1 MGNWTGRI
9 IGAVI
14 GLLFFNPLTALIGFA
29 IGWYFY
35 DKKKIEAQR
44 QSQAAN
50 AAFSFKSDSAQSREL
65 IRLTFCLMGY
75 VARGAGRINEAQ
87 ISRAKS
93 FMQTMQLNDSGTR
106 RAIEAFNF
114 GKSENFPLDSEL
126 LKLSAIGQGNPVII
140 SYVLEI
146 VVQIALAD
154 NELSELEHQRL
165 LEIATKL
172 NVSAAAMERLIRMR
186 FAEAQFAKYSSQFRN
201 NYSRTQSGYG
211 YQNGNS
217 DSSYQRESDSNS
229 SYNYN
234 NAPRYDELKNAYEI
248 LGVTADTPFE
258 EIKRTHRKL
267 MLKYHPDRLAS
278 QGLPPEMV
286 RLYTQKA
293 QDIQAA
299 FDLIKKSRGEN

>member
-1 MGNWTGRI
+1 MGNWKGRI
-9 IGAVI
+9 IGTIVGLFLLNII
-14 GLLFFNPLTALIGFA
+14 GAIIGYA
-29 IGWYFY
+29 IGWFYF
-35 DKKKIEAQR
+35 DKKRIMAER

-50 AAFSFKSDSAQSREL
+50 AAFSFRSNTAQSQEL

-87 ISRAKS
+87 IERAKM
-93 FMQTMQLNDSGTR
+93 FMRTMQLDANTTH
-106 RAIEAFNF
+106 RAIEAFNY
-114 GKSENFPLDSEL
+114 GKSESFQLDSEL
-126 LKLSAIGQGNPVII
+126 FKLSAIGKENPVII

-154 NELSELEHQRL
+154 NELSTLEHQRL

-172 NVSAAAMERLIRMR
+172 GISTTAMERLIRMR
-186 FAEAQFAKYSSQFRN
+186 FAEMQFAKYSEQFRN
-201 NYSRTQSGYG
+201 AYQQGSYNQGNYR
-211 YQNGNS
+211 QNDYSSGNS
-217 DSSYQRESDSNS
+217 GSYNRNSYQQQ
-229 SYNYN
+229 
-234 NAPRYDELKNAYEI
+234 PRQDELKNAYDI
-248 LGVTADTPFE
+248 LGVSPDAPFD
-258 EIKRTHRKL
+258 EIKRAHRKL

-299 FDLIKKSRGEN
+299 FDLIKKARGEN

>member
-1 MGNWTGRI
+1 MGNWKGRI
-9 IGAVI
+9 IGTIVGLFLLNII
-14 GLLFFNPLTALIGFA
+14 GAIIGYA
-29 IGWYFY
+29 IGWFYF
-35 DKKKIEAQR
+35 DKKRIMAER

-50 AAFSFKSDSAQSREL
+50 AAFSFRSNTAQSQEL

-87 ISRAKS
+87 IERAKM
-93 FMQTMQLNDSGTR
+93 FMRTMQLDANTTH
-106 RAIEAFNF
+106 RAIEAFNY
-114 GKSENFPLDSEL
+114 GKSEGFQLDSEL
-126 LKLSAIGQGNPVII
+126 FKLSAIGKENPVII

-154 NELSELEHQRL
+154 NELSTLEHQRL

-172 NVSAAAMERLIRMR
+172 GISTTAMERLIRMR
-186 FAEAQFAKYSSQFRN
+186 FAEMQFAKYSEQFRN
-201 NYSRTQSGYG
+201 AYQQGSYNQGNYR
-211 YQNGNS
+211 QNDYSSGNS
-217 DSSYQRESDSNS
+217 GSYNRNSYQQQ
-229 SYNYN
+229 
-234 NAPRYDELKNAYEI
+234 PRQDELKNAYDI
-248 LGVTADTPFE
+248 LGVSPDAPFD
-258 EIKRTHRKL
+258 EIKRAHRKL

-299 FDLIKKSRGEN
+299 FDLIKKARGEN

>member
-1 MGNWTGRI
+1 MGNWKGRI
-9 IGAVI
+9 IGMI
-14 GLLFFNPLTALIGFA
+14 IGFLLLNILGLIIGYA
-29 IGWYFY
+29 IGWFYF
-35 DKKKIEAQR
+35 DKKRILAER
-44 QSQAAN
+44 QSQAAD
-50 AAFSFKSDSAQSREL
+50 AAFSFRSNTAQSQEL

-87 ISRAKS
+87 IERAKM
-93 FMQTMQLNDSGTR
+93 FMRTMQLDAQAMQ
-106 RAIEAFNF
+106 RAVEAFNY

-126 LKLSAIGQGNPVII
+126 FKLATIGKQNPVII

-154 NELSELEHQRL
+154 NELSSLEHQRL
-165 LEIATKL
+165 LEIAAKL
-172 NVSAAAMERLIRMR
+172 GISTTAMERLIRMR
-186 FAEAQFAKYSSQFRN
+186 FAEMQFAKYSEQFRN
-201 NYSRTQSGYG
+201 AYQQGAYRQGGYSNGGNNSYG
-211 YQNGNS
+211 GGAYQ
-217 DSSYQRESDSNS
+217 QQ
-229 SYNYN
+229 
-234 NAPRYDELKNAYEI
+234 PRQDELKNAYDI
-248 LGVTADTPFE
+248 LGVSPDAPFD
-258 EIKRTHRKL
+258 EIKRAHRKL

>member
-1 MGNWTGRI
+1 M
-9 IGAVI
+9 A
-14 GLLFFNPLTALIGFA
+14 
-29 IGWYFY
+29 
-35 DKKKIEAQR
+35 ER

-50 AAFSFKSDSAQSREL
+50 AAFSFRSNTAQSQEL

-87 ISRAKS
+87 IERAKM
-93 FMQTMQLNDSGTR
+93 FMRTMQLDANTTH
-106 RAIEAFNF
+106 RAIEAFNY
-114 GKSENFPLDSEL
+114 GKSEGFQLDSEL
-126 LKLSAIGQGNPVII
+126 FKLSAIGKENPVII

-154 NELSELEHQRL
+154 NELSALEHQRL

-172 NVSAAAMERLIRMR
+172 GISTTAMERLIRMR
-186 FAEAQFAKYSSQFRN
+186 FAEMQFAKYSEQFRN
-201 NYSRTQSGYG
+201 AYQQGSYNQGNYQ
-211 YQNGNS
+211 QNDYSSGNS
-217 DSSYQRESDSNS
+217 GSYNRNSYQQQ
-229 SYNYN
+229 
-234 NAPRYDELKNAYEI
+234 PRQDELKNAYDI
-248 LGVTADTPFE
+248 LGVSPDAPFD
-258 EIKRTHRKL
+258 EIKRAHRKL

-299 FDLIKKSRGEN
+299 FDLIKKARGEN

>member
-1 MGNWTGRI
+1 MGNWKGRI
-9 IGAVI
+9 IGTIVGLFLLNII
-14 GLLFFNPLTALIGFA
+14 GAIIGYA
-29 IGWYFY
+29 IGWFYF
-35 DKKKIEAQR
+35 DKKRIMAER

-50 AAFSFKSDSAQSREL
+50 AAFSFRSNTAQSQEL

-87 ISRAKS
+87 IERAKM
-93 FMQTMQLNDSGTR
+93 FMRTMQLDANTTH
-106 RAIEAFNF
+106 RAIEAFNY
-114 GKSENFPLDSEL
+114 GKSEGFQLDSEL
-126 LKLSAIGQGNPVII
+126 FKLSAIGKENPVII

-154 NELSELEHQRL
+154 NELSALEHQRL

-172 NVSAAAMERLIRMR
+172 GISTTAMERLIRMR
-186 FAEAQFAKYSSQFRN
+186 FAEMQFAKYSEQFRN
-201 NYSRTQSGYG
+201 AYQQGSYNQGNYQ
-211 YQNGNS
+211 QNDYSSGNS
-217 DSSYQRESDSNS
+217 GSYNRNSYQQQ
-229 SYNYN
+229 
-234 NAPRYDELKNAYEI
+234 PRQDELKNAYDI
-248 LGVTADTPFE
+248 LGVSPDAPFD
-258 EIKRTHRKL
+258 EIKRAHRKL

-299 FDLIKKSRGEN
+299 FDLIKKARGEN